1 MSDNT
6 NNTPDKSSHFVSFSD
21 IYILM
26 QVYQENRAIRTHIL
40 QQVWEQSKTFLFL
53 NMTPLKRFSLQY
65 AEDKFNSR

>member
-40 QQVWEQSKTFLFL
+40 QQVWEQSKTFF
-53 NMTPLKRFSLQY
+53 F
-65 AEDKFNSR
+65 